1 MLLDYIVGV
10 VFFFFFFKQKTAYEM
25 RISDW
30 GSDVCSSDLW
40 CRGTLPLAPP
50 RHQHHSDR
58 VSIRSLVK
66 MGIFSRTRDIIAAN
80 VTDLLDRAEDP
91 EKMIRQII
99 FEMNETLVAVRAS
112 AARTIAAQK
121 AMRRHIAKL
130 ESLQD
135 RWKATDELALSK
147 AKSEGETT

>member
-1 MLLDYIVGV
+1 
-10 VFFFFFFKQKTAYEM
+10 M

-30 GSDVCSSDLW
+30 SSDGCSSDLSPQSPPAPPDTPSARRERPLRLPRRSAPWPDRLW

-66 MGIFSRTRDIIAAN
+66 MGIFSRTRDIIADN

-91 EKMIRQII
+91 QKMIRPIL
-99 FEMNETLVAVRAS
+99 FELNETRVTVSPPPPRP
-112 AARTIAAQK
+112 
-121 AMRRHIAKL
+121 
-130 ESLQD
+130 
-135 RWKATDELALSK
+135 
-147 AKSEGETT
+147 

>member
-1 MLLDYIVGV
+1 
-10 VFFFFFFKQKTAYEM
+10 M

-30 GSDVCSSDLW
+30 SSDGCSSDLSPQSPPAPPDTPSARRERPLRLPRRSAPWPDRLW

-91 EKMIRQII
+91 EKMIRQNII
-99 FEMNETLVAVRAS
+99 AMNETLVEVRAS
-112 AARTIAAQK
+112 AARTIADQK
-121 AMRRHIAKL
+121 EMHRHHATLDSRQERGKRGEERRV
-130 ESLQD
+130 
-135 RWKATDELALSK
+135 
-147 AKSEGETT
+147 